1 MGFTDFDG
9 ERNAGISDDVD
20 AKFLVKAKFLLE
32 MQIETA
38 FKDKYLSV
46 LVWFQYGDN
55 SLQVIAA
62 VTTTAQK
69 RVESMEKCSVCLL

>member
-9 ERNAGISDDVD
+9 GRNAGISDDAD
-20 AKFLVKAKFLLE
+20 AKFLVKAKSLLE

-46 LVWFQYGDN
+46 VVLF
-55 SLQVIAA
+55 
-62 VTTTAQK
+62 
-69 RVESMEKCSVCLL
+69 LLW